1 MNQILTEMDGVGGQK
16 NVFFIGATNRPKLL
30 DKALLRPGRLDKL
43 MYIPLPD
50 LEARVAI
57 FKAVTRKT
65 PLDRNID
72 FRVLG
77 KLSKGMSGADI
88 A

>member
-1 MNQILTEMDGVGGQK
+1 M
-16 NVFFIGATNRPKLL
+16 FFIGATNRPKLL
-30 DKALLRPGRLDKL
+30 DKALIRPGRLDKL

-50 LEARVAI
+50 LEARVSI

-65 PLDRNID
+65 PIERNVD
-72 FRVLG
+72 FRVMG